1 MKHPNKS
8 GFQKMEYLPRVTETG
23 EILCDSLQK
32 KSF

>member
-23 EILCDSLQK
+23 GILCDSLQK